1 MKCLVE
7 NMVGH
12 RVLKTLR
19 KTMITRHVFQNEPID
34 HVHYHLA
41 VIIMIV
47 KKSEEG
53 EEAKKNIHQCR
64 LNSPTVHLQL
74 PPPLLVVVVVVVVT
88 AAAAAAIAIVYLY
101 LEMMLLQAVH
111 LQLTH

>member
-64 LNSPTVHLQL
+64 LNSPTVYLQL
-74 PPPLLVVVVVVVVT
+74 PPPLVVVVVVVT
-88 AAAAAAIAIVYLY
+88 AAAAAIAIVYLYLY

-111 LQLTH
+111 LQLTR